1 MNQDGILVK
10 LKKDVR
16 SLLIS
21 SKVDLDP
28 DLLRRDYKTMV
39 GHPLPLKLLGFRNI
53 MDMVK
58 EMPEVVSVNVREDGS
73 TFLKAVSHESTRN
86 IEELVAKQRKSNIDK
101 KRKNW
106 QFSSYRNCHQSIPL
120 VLPRRGDAPLALPP
134 QLRAQLRILL
144 SVGPMRLSE
153 LGASFLRCFGR
164 TLRVHD
170 FGFYSIGEMLEAAED
185 LVHIQQGMFGSILT
199 LREQMLPRPFNTQ
212 QNLGA
217 PKTTTKA
224 RVPTPTKSPDTT
236 GRSVR
241 KESTHVS
248 CNLQVLDKNQE
259 PEPQLCQKR
268 QLFCQR
274 FLNLQEEFQKQIV
287 ENGIAGTINHKLK
300 EKLLKV
306 VSQSSCGISV
316 HLLPEEYK
324 RLWGED
330 MPLKENG
337 FVSVTE
343 LVDAM
348 SDILQLQHTE
358 RDDRHDWIVK
368 NIQGGVPLHSG
379 DPGIKQSQTSC
390 HTRES
395 LWEVR
400 MGDDGHI
407 LSADVVDVLTNNHLV
422 KQERMSQL
430 CPPIKM
436 HCRAVVPLDALQNQH
451 LERPTPHS
459 ALELVQVRVEH
470 VESPGLFYTCF
481 SGSEEAQIFEDM
493 KVEMRLCYSSPD
505 VSERY
510 RLPKRFIRQGQV
522 CCASSKD
529 LLFTR
534 GVIHKVIRS
543 TAVEVYHVD
552 LGMVTTI
559 HTADLMFLKSCFSIL
574 PAQAVPSSLAG
585 IKPTS
590 GAWTSDA
597 IASFVNLCYN
607 HPLVGALFC
616 YTGDVLQ
623 VYLCDT
629 HTDKDIYIHCVL
641 LSQGHGEACSPSASA
656 ALCVQVSP
664 VSLYLGEGT
673 FELPDVEEETT
684 QSAETLEQSVFDTVR
699 FEAEELPALEFIED
713 DEISTYIQNPSPTLI
728 EEKLEFDGTDS
739 CTVIPFPVQRTHEKI
754 HNKFFQ
760 GANLREGTHL
770 SWYSGSLLPQPNG
783 LRIKER
789 KGGM

>member
-1 MNQDGILVK
+1 MNQDAILVK

-39 GHPLPLKLLGFRNI
+39 GHPLPLKLLGFRNL

-58 EMPEVVSVNVREDGS
+58 EMPDVVSVNVREDGS

-212 QNLGA
+212 QNIGA

-236 GRSVR
+236 GRSVH

-274 FLNLQEEFQKQIV
+274 FLKLQEEFQKQIV

-324 RLWGED
+324 
-330 MPLKENG
+330 
-337 FVSVTE
+337 
-343 LVDAM
+343 
-348 SDILQLQHTE
+348 
-358 RDDRHDWIVK
+358 
-368 NIQGGVPLHSG
+368 
-379 DPGIKQSQTSC
+379 
-390 HTRES
+390 
-395 LWEVR
+395 
-400 MGDDGHI
+400 
-407 LSADVVDVLTNNHLV
+407 
-422 KQERMSQL
+422 MSQL

-436 HCRAVVPLDALQNQH
+436 HCSAVVPLDALQNQH

-656 ALCVQVSP
+656 ALCVQVNP

-684 QSAETLEQSVFDTVR
+684 QSAETLEQSVFDTLK

-713 DEISTYIQNPSPTLI
+713 DEISTNIQNPSPTLK
-728 EEKLEFDGTDS
+728 EQKLEFDGTDS